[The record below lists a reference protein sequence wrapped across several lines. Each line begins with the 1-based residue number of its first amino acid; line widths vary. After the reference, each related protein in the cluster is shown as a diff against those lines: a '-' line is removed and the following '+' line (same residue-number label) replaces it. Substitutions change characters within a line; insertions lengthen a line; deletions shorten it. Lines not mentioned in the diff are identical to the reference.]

1 MSKAAHDGWIGV
13 DLDGTLA
20 KYEEWEGCDHV
31 GEPIW
36 PMVRR
41 VKEWIAAGLN
51 VRILT
56 ARVSFPENNAKRQ
69 YEAATAM
76 IAIQQWC
83 ETYLGKCLPV
93 TCRKDYAMIELWD
106 DRAVQVERNTGIR
119 VDGKEIDGQ

>member
-1 MSKAAHDGWIGV
+1 MPPSAHDGWIGV

-20 KYEEWEGCDHV
+20 TYDKWEGCHIV
-31 GEPIW
+31 GQPIW

-41 VKEWIAAGLN
+41 VKEWIAAGFN

-56 ARVSFPENNAKRQ
+56 ARVSTPENNAKRQ
-69 YEAATAM
+69 KEAAMAM

-83 ETYLGKCLPV
+83 ELYLGKAIPV

-106 DRAVQVERNTGIR
+106 DRAVQVEKNTGRRI
-119 VDGKEIDGQ
+119 DGQEIDGR

>member
-1 MSKAAHDGWIGV
+1 MTRSQDGWIGV

-20 KYEEWEGCDHV
+20 KYDKWAGAHIV

-41 VKEWIAAGLN
+41 VKSWIEQGEN

-56 ARVSFPENNAKRQ
+56 ARVSAPENNAKRQ
-69 YEAATAM
+69 REAAMAM

-83 ETYLGKCLPV
+83 ELYLGKAIPV
-93 TCRKDYAMIELWD
+93 TCRKDYAMVELWD
-106 DRAVQVERNTGIR
+106 DRAIQVEKNTGVR
-119 VDGKEIDGQ
+119 VDGKE